1 MSNNLLNDLNNS
13 IEECYAE
20 RKRYIRHALISA
32 VFAFTSMCLMG
43 ISYRLGADD
52 LIISILRT
60 VILVSAVFS
69 LTSHALASLAT
80 WGHNKLVALRKEYLE
95 QIGNPDA

>member
-1 MSNNLLNDLNNS
+1 MNNLLNDLNNS
-13 IEECYAE
+13 IEEYYAE

-32 VFAFTSMCLMG
+32 AVAFTTMVLMS

-52 LIISILRT
+52 LIITILRA
-60 VILVSAVFS
+60 VILVAAVFC

-80 WGHNKLVALRKEYLE
+80 WGHDKLVALRKEYLE
-95 QIGNPDA
+95 QIGSPNG